1 MAFFQPQKES
11 FKFLITTFF
20 ISPICFLISCKSQVD
35 SLPQESYPKQIR
47 VGIRTTSSGIGS
59 KNKDGSYGGFCAE
72 FLKTLE
78 QELSR
83 QNRQIPVIPKDIAN
97 QYRGKAYPRYS
108 GLTAEKIEMECGP
121 NSTFTLKLR
130 DRQDNQLLKSKIL
143 FSKKSFHTTGIK
155 LLLNKKTAV
164 ELENAPENQ
173 LEKKLSA
180 LSIAV
185 IRGTTTLQQ
194 FRKNGNYYDGYV
206 PYPKIKQ
213 KNQKLDIRDLALDDL
228 EKGEIKAF
236 ASDAIILRTLLEE
249 GIQGKSGYRKSRQPF
264 KNKNYVMYP
273 QAPNTYLPKLKKQ
286 QYAIAINKNTDY
298 AKWLRETADK
308 VLEKPSLNQAK
319 QDIQKYENGG
329 DILSPVPQTPLSEKP
344 REKPSRNDRG
354 NNPFLDP
361 GVITAFITA
370 VSTILVGYWQYGRR
384 NKAKSGSEKVEG

>member
-1 MAFFQPQKES
+1 MAFFHLHKKS
-11 FKFLITTFF
+11 SKLLITTFF
-20 ISPICFLISCKSQVD
+20 ISPICFVISCKSQVD
-35 SLPQESYPKQIR
+35 SFPQESYPKQIR

-59 KNKDGSYGGFCAE
+59 KNTDGSYGGFCAE

-78 QELSR
+78 HELSR

-97 QYRGKAYPRYS
+97 QYRGKAYPRYH
-108 GLTAEKIEMECGP
+108 GLIAEKIEMECGP

-155 LLLNKKTAV
+155 LLLNKETAA
-164 ELENAPENQ
+164 ELQNTPKNQ

-180 LSIAV
+180 LQIAV
-185 IRGTTTLQQ
+185 IRGTTTLKQ
-194 FRKNGNYYDGYV
+194 FENNGNYYDGYV

-236 ASDAIILRTLLEE
+236 ASDAMILRTLLEE
-249 GIQGKSGYRKSRQPF
+249 GIQGKSGYRKGRQPF
-264 KNKNYVMYP
+264 KTKNYVIYP
-273 QAPNTYLPKLKKQ
+273 QEPHTYLPKLQKQ
-286 QYAIAINKNTDY
+286 RYAIAINKNTNY

-329 DILSPVPQTPLSEKP
+329 DTLSPVHQTPLSEKP
-344 REKPSRNDRG
+344 KEKPSKSDKG
-354 NNPFLDP
+354 NNPFFDP
-361 GVITAFITA
+361 GVIAAFITA

-384 NKAKSGSEKVEG
+384 NKAKSG